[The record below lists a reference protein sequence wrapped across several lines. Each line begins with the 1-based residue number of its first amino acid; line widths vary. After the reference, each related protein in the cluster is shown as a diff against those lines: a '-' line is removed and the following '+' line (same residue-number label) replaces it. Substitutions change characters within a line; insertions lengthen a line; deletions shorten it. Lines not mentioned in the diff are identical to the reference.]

1 MSRILT
7 KSKNREKSRGG
18 ELREAADAI
27 LTAAGDWRLTR
38 KWVPGERGIIRKVRR
53 QRLARFRKKTV
64 ETLRGRAERREKIA
78 VGLELDRQ
86 SESKLIKKEQ
96 T

>member
-1 MSRILT
+1 M
-7 KSKNREKSRGG
+7 
-18 ELREAADAI
+18 REAADAI

-38 KWVPGERGIIRKVRR
+38 KWVPGERDIIRKVRR